1 MKSSTTLLT
10 PNGRKYMIQ
19 LCKHFGHRAPATYN
33 DREGEIVFEGGRVG
47 LRAAPETLMLCAE
60 ATEAS
65 GIERLEQVIER
76 HLKRFAF
83 REPELS
89 FDWRRAPIS

>member
-19 LCKHFGHRAPATYN
+19 LCKHFGHRVPATYGE
-33 DREGEIVFEGGRVG
+33 REGEIVFEAGKVG

-60 ATEAS
+60 AQEAS
-65 GIERLEQVIER
+65 GIERLEQVIES

-83 REPELS
+83 REPGLDVAWS
-89 FDWRRAPIS
+89 RARAV

>member
-19 LCKHFGHRAPATYN
+19 LCKHFGHRVPATYGER
-33 DREGEIVFEGGRVG
+33 DGEIVFEAGKVG
-47 LRAAPETLMLCAE
+47 LRAAPVTLMLWAD
-60 ATEAS
+60 APEAS
-65 GIERLEQVIER
+65 GLERLEQVVER

-89 FDWRRAPIS
+89 FDWRRAPAV

>member
-10 PNGRKYMIQ
+10 PNARKYMIQ

-33 DREGEIVFEGGRVG
+33 DREGEIVFEVGKVG
-47 LRAAPETLMLCAE
+47 LRAAPETLMLWTDAPE
-60 ATEAS
+60 LNAV
-65 GIERLEQVIER
+65 ERLEQVIES

-89 FDWRRAPIS
+89 FDWRRAPAI